1 MTKIKLGGVPEYF
14 NLPIYNAIEKK
25 LFDST
30 GLDVEWQDI
39 KEGTGAMVKYLEEGR
54 LDMAIVLTEGAV
66 KSIIEGANMAIVK
79 PYVQSPL
86 VWGVHVP
93 AASAIQSW
101 DDLPDKRIAI
111 SRKNSGSHLMA
122 FLLAEQKGW
131 EINDQNFV
139 IVDNLDGARAS
150 FKKEESNIFL
160 WEKYTTQPFVDNGD
174 FRRIGEIPTPWP
186 CFMIVANRTFAQENK
201 SEIDQ
206 VIGVINQNVSLFQ
219 EDKDLSEIIAERF
232 GLAKTKTDQIIKE
245 LAWASADSDNL
256 LDIIDHVQGVLYK
269 LGVVNST
276 KEASKF
282 LS

>member
-25 LFDST
+25 LFDSAR
-30 GLDVEWQDI
+30 LDVGWQDI

-66 KSIIEGANMAIVK
+66 KSIIEGANIVIVK

-93 AASAIQSW
+93 GVSAIQSW

-131 EINDQNFV
+131 KINDQDFV

-186 CFMIVANRTFAQENK
+186 CFMIVSNRTFAEENK

-276 KEASKF
+276 TESSKF